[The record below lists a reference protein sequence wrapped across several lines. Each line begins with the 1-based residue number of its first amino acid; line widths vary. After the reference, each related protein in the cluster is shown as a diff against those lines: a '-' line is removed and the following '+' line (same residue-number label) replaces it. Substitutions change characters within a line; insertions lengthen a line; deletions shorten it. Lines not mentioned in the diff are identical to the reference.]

1 MSLLA
6 LTNDKDDDPQ
16 ECKNDKAVKNEL
28 ISVSVI
34 SAVLIIVCMV
44 YFNSISK

>member
-16 ECKNDKAVKNEL
+16 ECKNDTAVKNEL

-34 SAVLIIVCMV
+34 SGVLLFACAG